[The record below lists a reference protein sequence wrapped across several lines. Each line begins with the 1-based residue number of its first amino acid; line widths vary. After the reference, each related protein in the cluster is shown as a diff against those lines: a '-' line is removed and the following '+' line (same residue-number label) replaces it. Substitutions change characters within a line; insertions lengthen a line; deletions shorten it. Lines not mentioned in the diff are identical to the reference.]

1 MMMGPTTMDA
11 VVPVPS
17 DKIPLDFTV
26 VSLPGK
32 VYPERPPHAEM
43 SMWLVDRIAGECAD
57 PPRDMCE
64 VTWSKST
71 LISDNELLLKAGGEV
86 VHEGFLCSIFL
97 VAICYGPI
105 SWRLLVSIAV

>member
-1 MMMGPTTMDA
+1 MDA

-86 VHEGFLCSIFL
+86 VHEGFLGCNLLWSNFL
-97 VAICYGPI
+97 AVVGFY
-105 SWRLLVSIAV
+105 SRLTQSPN